1 MMQTDDDKKV
11 INNLNHDLKKFAYS
25 LNDLSS
31 YVANCNV
38 KTKIENKKFKNKA
51 FKLSSEINKLNN
63 FRLFNKKAKIF
74 LNESMQFINLVK
86 NSDLKA
92 VKKFIKNSRYLFKAA
107 CGVRHVD
114 FIAYKP
120 VR

>member
-1 MMQTDDDKKV
+1 MAKDFLPLIKV
-11 INNLNHDLKKFAYS
+11 YFFAYS

-38 KTKIENKKFKNKA
+38 KTKIENKKFKHKA

-120 VR
+120 ER